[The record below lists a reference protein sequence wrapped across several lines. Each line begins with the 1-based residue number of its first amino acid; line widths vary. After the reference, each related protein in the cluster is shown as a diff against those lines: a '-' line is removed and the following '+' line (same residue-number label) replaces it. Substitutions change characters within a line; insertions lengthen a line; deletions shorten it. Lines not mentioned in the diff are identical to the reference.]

1 MKSQT
6 SIKKNFIYQ
15 MIYQILIIILPFVTS
30 PYIARTI
37 GAEGLGT
44 YSYSYSIAYYFV
56 LFSMLGLANY
66 GNRAVAQCRD
76 NQKNLNETFSNI
88 VTLHIAFS
96 FICCV
101 VYILYVFFLANEKL
115 YAGIQFTYVLSG
127 LFDVSWFYFG
137 IEKFKLT
144 VTRNIIIKILNV
156 VCVFVF
162 VRNANDLWKYCAIM
176 AVGMLISQISLWFP
190 LNKFVAFQKPTW
202 KKMKPHIEPL
212 LILFIPAIAVSLYKY
227 MDKIMIGAMSNKTQ
241 LGFYE
246 NAEKVINIPLTIIT
260 SFGTVM
266 LPKMSNLVASHNR
279 EKTNQ
284 YIVVNEICDV
294 FVLCTGIWFG
304 WNWKGF
310 CPCFLGAG
318 IHAFRCA
325 DYGSFDYDSFYVV
338 CKYHSD
344 TVFDSIRKG

>member
-1 MKSQT
+1 
-6 SIKKNFIYQ
+6 
-15 MIYQILIIILPFVTS
+15 
-30 PYIARTI
+30 
-37 GAEGLGT
+37 
-44 YSYSYSIAYYFV
+44 
-56 LFSMLGLANY
+56 
-66 GNRAVAQCRD
+66 
-76 NQKNLNETFSNI
+76 
-88 VTLHIAFS
+88 
-96 FICCV
+96 
-101 VYILYVFFLANEKL
+101 
-115 YAGIQFTYVLSG
+115 
-127 LFDVSWFYFG
+127 
-137 IEKFKLT
+137 
-144 VTRNIIIKILNV
+144 
-156 VCVFVF
+156 
-162 VRNANDLWKYCAIM
+162 
-176 AVGMLISQISLWFP
+176 
-190 LNKFVAFQKPTW
+190 
-202 KKMKPHIEPL
+202 
-212 LILFIPAIAVSLYKY
+212 

-279 EKTNQ
+279 EKDKSV

-344 TVFDSIRKG
+344 TVLIPSEKDKEYLSSVIGGAVVNLIANTLLISKIGAIGATIGTILAEILFV